1 MKVQEKIRFAREL
14 KNLSQEEVASK
25 LGMSTTGYAKIE
37 RGQTKANIQKLEKIA
52 EVLEI
57 DLMELLVFG
66 EKNVLFLIADNN
78 GTNHSNSIIQYEN
91 GANDLVFKIDK
102 LEMTIRYQQEMLN
115 HKDKEIARLE
125 EMLEMQRQ
133 LHDKQSL

>member
-66 EKNVLFLIADNN
+66 EKNVTFLIADNN
-78 GTNHSNSIIQYEN
+78 SNSNSIMQSEN
-91 GANDLVFKIDK
+91 GANDMIFKIDK
-102 LEMTIRYQQEMLN
+102 LEMTVRYQQEMLN
-115 HKDKEIARLE
+115 HKDKEITRLE

-133 LHDKQSL
+133 LHDKSIQ